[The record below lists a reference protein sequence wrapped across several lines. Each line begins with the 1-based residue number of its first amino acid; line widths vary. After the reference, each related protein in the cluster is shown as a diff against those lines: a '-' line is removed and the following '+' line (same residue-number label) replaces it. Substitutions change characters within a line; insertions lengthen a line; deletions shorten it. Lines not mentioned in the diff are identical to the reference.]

1 MESTRLVAESMSTTM
16 AAFTA
21 RMDGMDTNLVTIKR
35 LLEDSMASSSKL
47 VAESAAAMKT
57 LLAQAVAFNKP
68 GFKQGKAAFHKVQD
82 VENLNVDF
90 KSASSTVTC
99 TLEESVP
106 KTLQSVLEQSIP
118 PTLQMIL
125 GETISPTL
133 RNVLDG
139 TFSKFTSRYDLMGG
153 AVVCEVKAT
162 LEMQQE
168 SLAMDSSLVQ
178 SSLQEVLACLRALAD
193 QTLDSSPPDHP
204 CSRRHRTPLGLT
216 PPALIVGGTK
226 SACPGLG
233 MTSNLVMT

>member
-1 MESTRLVAESMSTTM
+1 MKSTRLVVQSMSTTT

-21 RMDGMDTNLVTIKR
+21 RMDGMDANLVAIKR
-35 LLEDSMASSSKL
+35 LLKDSMVSSSKL
-47 VAESAAAMKT
+47 AAESAAAMKM
-57 LLAQAVAFNKP
+57 LSAQVVAFNKQR
-68 GFKQGKAAFHKVQD
+68 FKQGQVAFHKVQD
-82 VENLNVDF
+82 VRNLIADF
-90 KSASSTVTC
+90 KSALAMVTR

-125 GETISPTL
+125 GEIISSML
-133 RNVLDG
+133 CNVHDG
-139 TFSKFTSRYDLMGG
+139 TFSEFTSRYDLVGG
-153 AVVCEVKAT
+153 AVVRKVKAT

-168 SLAMDSSLVQ
+168 SFATDYSLVQ
-178 SSLQEVLACLRALAD
+178 SSLQEVLACLRALD

-204 CSRRHRTPLGLT
+204 GSRGHRTPLGLT

-226 SACPGLG
+226 SARPGLG